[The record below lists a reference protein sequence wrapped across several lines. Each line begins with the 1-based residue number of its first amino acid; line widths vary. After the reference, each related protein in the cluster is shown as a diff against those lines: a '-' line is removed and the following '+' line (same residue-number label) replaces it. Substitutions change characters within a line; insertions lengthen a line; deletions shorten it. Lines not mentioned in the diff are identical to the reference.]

1 MAKHKSKGGHVE
13 LPADVAVLPLRDVV
27 VYPHMVIP
35 LFVGREKSIR
45 ALDHATQNDQPIL
58 LVAQRSADV
67 DDQGPDEMY
76 EIGTLANI
84 LQLLKLPDGTVKVL
98 VEGAYRVH
106 VGNFLEAEDFY
117 RSSPQRM
124 EETMTLGERETDVLR
139 QANRMLREEESVR
152 QADLNR
158 LQSELDF
165 FRRLAGTGGVQ
176 EGLDVYH
183 VDLQPTDSGRVF
195 QFVVTLTQNIR
206 RASVISGQV
215 RVEVEGVRDDRPLTL
230 GWDAIGDGQ
239 GPAPAFRFKYFQQLE
254 GYLALPEGFGP
265 TRLVLTLDADDR
277 RSPVQ
282 RGYDWSDMLESAS
295 APDTE

>member
-1 MAKHKSKGGHVE
+1 MGFDFKHPGFKEAATLALALTGVLLVVTWE
-13 LPADVAVLPLRDVV
+13 LASRPIAPGVPNLQKEIAFLERELDTVRQRLARLQARNAVL
-27 VYPHMVIP
+27 
-35 LFVGREKSIR
+35 
-45 ALDHATQNDQPIL
+45 
-58 LVAQRSADV
+58 
-67 DDQGPDEMY
+67 
-76 EIGTLANI
+76 
-84 LQLLKLPDGTVKVL
+84 
-98 VEGAYRVH
+98 
-106 VGNFLEAEDFY
+106 
-117 RSSPQRM
+117 
-124 EETMTLGERETDVLR
+124 ERESDVLR

-265 TRLVLTLDADDR
+265 TRLVLTLDGDR
-277 RSPVQ
+277 LFQTTTHAFGALRKEHASVDVEDVLAWFHVECLGRHGDVGREPIEI
-282 RGYDWSDMLESAS
+282 RGGRVAIGRKGGRRIGVELL
-295 APDTE
+295 T